1 MKKSVCVT
9 GGASFI
15 GSHLTEKLVDNNY
28 EVQVIDDL
36 SSGKKEFLEK
46 CNDKIR
52 IHHFDIRTD
61 TKRLYDIFKECDTIF
76 HLANIHG
83 GRNFIHFHPA
93 LCCNNMA
100 IDNLVFETA
109 VKAGVKHTQ
118 FCSSACVYPLSYQS
132 RDGYDLLKEEFVDYE
147 NLRSAD
153 EEYGLAKLMGEV
165 SLRAHQR
172 EFGMKGSIARLSSIY
187 GPRENETHAVIAL
200 IAKAFVN
207 QNPYEIFGDGTQ
219 LRNFTYVEDVAE
231 CMIRTAEKVSDCTPI
246 NIGTEEFI
254 SINKLVEMIFNN
266 MNWKPAKI
274 FHDLS
279 KPTGAHSRIVSNNR
293 AAKILGFGK
302 NNWISI
308 EEGIKRTI
316 DWYVSTHEQK
326 QVAEKIEILLKDR

>member
-46 CNDKIR
+46 CNDKIQF
-52 IHHFDIRTD
+52 HHFDIRTD

-254 SINKLVEMIFNN
+254 SINKLVAMIFNN

-279 KPTGAHSRIVSNNR
+279 KPTGAHSRIVSNDR